1 MPGSGKVTTVRWEE
15 LFADLEG
22 QAEAAHAAE
31 LAAEVAERTRREIG
45 RLRLV
50 DRLRAAP
57 GATVVVRL
65 RGAGALQ
72 GTVADV
78 GSDWVLLEEPDGGG
92 ALVPLREVLALS
104 GVGARSELPG
114 AEGAVEER
122 LDLRYALRRLVRDR
136 AAVQVVLVDGTVVAG
151 TLDRVAADHVDLA
164 QHEPDQVR
172 RARAVRQV
180 LLVPVSALALVRVAP

>member
-1 MPGSGKVTTVRWEE
+1 MRWEQ

-22 QAEAAHAAE
+22 QADAALRAE
-31 LAAEVAERTRREIG
+31 RESEVAERTRREVG

-50 DRLRAAP
+50 DRLRAAHGTRLVLRVH
-57 GATVVVRL
+57 GA
-65 RGAGALQ
+65 AALT

-78 GSDWVLLEEPDGGG
+78 GADWVLLEEPDGTG
-92 ALVPLREVLALS
+92 ALVPLAGVVALS
-104 GVGARSELPG
+104 GPGARSELPG
-114 AEGAVEER
+114 SEGAVEQR

-136 AAVQVVLVDGTVVAG
+136 ATVEVVLTDGTAVAG

-164 QHEPDQVR
+164 QHDKDEAR

-180 LLVPVSALALVRVAP
+180 LLLPVSALALVRVLA